1 MNKLMKKAM
10 AFGLITIVFAGCS
23 SADAENSTTDNDS
36 ATESAADETTDI
48 ESPAPETQEYSTE
61 LTPGNYTGGIDIP
74 VGSYDLTL
82 ISGSGNIFCDSD
94 APINEIFG
102 TDKDFNEIKS
112 FNGVG
117 VDQGDVLRTDGNLKI
132 KAVSK
137 KAQVKEMKPRKE
149 DKSKA
154 VTLSSGNYTA
164 GDDFPAGTYIITATE
179 GNGNVIST
187 DKNNSDNDI
196 NLIMSPTPD
205 SDMEETDT
213 FNNATFDKGTTL
225 ELSSVTIQM
234 IPVSD

>member
-187 DKNNSDNDI
+187 DKKYS
-196 NLIMSPTPD
+196 LQ
-205 SDMEETDT
+205 
-213 FNNATFDKGTTL
+213 GTTQGRYL
-225 ELSSVTIQM
+225 TGGVP
-234 IPVSD
+234 PVRFSM